1 MNTGELP
8 PGPYT
13 PHGRPFATSTD
24 PKVLW
29 PGKTYQDAMAILKE
43 GVLQNAGLLLLT
55 GDPGSGKTLVTNA
68 LLDSLGDRAVAAKIT
83 YPSLPPADF
92 YRSIGTAYAIEG
104 EHGARASFL
113 QAFSSFLDAAAA
125 KDQRVLLIID
135 DVQSLTPELFEE
147 LPHLVDPE
155 PAGKPRANILLVG
168 PKDFK
173 TLLGRDHPHVAERIR
188 ILCSLSPLSERE
200 TEEYIRHHLLLSG
213 SEADLFSPA
222 ALHAVFCSA
231 AGTPGSINILCDLAL
246 RRGHAQ
252 GTRSIGEEIVSECAN
267 ALGLLTGEVGSLL
280 PAALPAPGRG
290 TEERRDAR
298 DAEPQARPE
307 RLGQRAPWRTVA
319 LQAAAALLLIGV
331 GGVLGAYFASLGRDG
346 RGPVDTLNPEGRAV
360 SREEKPLAALT
371 PYGGSTPERDPQPAG
386 QTPATLPGAK
396 TPARAAIIGV
406 GPERPPQRAEAS
418 RTPVQRDEDADL
430 RLPDPTRRAAHAE
443 SAPEDPESPDPAA
456 VIDWILNQQPPP
468 NR

>member
-1 MNTGELP
+1 MNTGEQP

-13 PHGRPFATSTD
+13 PHGRSFATSTD

-29 PGKTYQDAMAILKE
+29 PGKTYQDAVATLKE

-55 GDPGSGKTLVTNA
+55 GDPGTGKTLVTNA
-68 LLDSLGDRAVAAKIT
+68 LLDSLRDRAVAAKIT
-83 YPSLPPADF
+83 YPTLPPADF

-113 QAFSSFLDAAAA
+113 QAFSSFLDAAVA

-135 DVQSLTPELFEE
+135 DAQSLTPELFEE

-168 PKDFK
+168 PNDFK
-173 TLLGRDHPHVAERIR
+173 TLLERDHPHVAERIR

-200 TEEYIRHHLLLSG
+200 TEEYVRHRLLLSG

-222 ALHAVFCSA
+222 AIHAVFCSA
-231 AGTPGSINILCDLAL
+231 AGTPGLINILCDLAL
-246 RRGHAQ
+246 QRGHAA
-252 GTRSIGEEIVSECAN
+252 GARPIGKEVVQECAN
-267 ALGLLTGEVGSLL
+267 ALDLLTGEVGSLP
-280 PAALPAPGRG
+280 PASLPAPGLG
-290 TEERRDAR
+290 TEERQDAR

-307 RLGQRAPWRTVA
+307 RLGQRPPWRTVA
-319 LQAAAALLLIGV
+319 LQTAAALLLIGV
-331 GGVLGAYFASLGRDG
+331 GGVLGAYLASSGRDG
-346 RGPVDTLNPEGRAV
+346 GGPVDTLNPEGPAA
-360 SREEKPLAALT
+360 SREEKPLSALT
-371 PYGGSTPERDPQPAG
+371 PYGGSTPERVPQPTG

-396 TPARAAIIGV
+396 TPTRAATIGV
-406 GPERPPQRAEAS
+406 GPERPPERAEAS
-418 RTPVQRDEDADL
+418 RKPVQRDEEADL
-430 RLPDPTRRAAHAE
+430 RLLDPTRGAARPE

-468 NR
+468 YR

>member
-1 MNTGELP
+1 MDTDELP
-8 PGPYT
+8 PGPCT

-29 PGKTYQDAMAILKE
+29 PGKTYQDAVATLE
-43 GVLQNAGLLLLT
+43 EAVLQNAGLLLLT

-68 LLDSLGDRAVAAKIT
+68 LLDNLGDRAIAAKIT
-83 YPSLPPADF
+83 YPTLPPADF
-92 YRSIGTAYAIEG
+92 YRAIGTAYAIEG

-135 DVQSLTPELFEE
+135 DVQSLTAELFEE
-147 LPHLVDPE
+147 LPHLMDPE

-168 PKDFK
+168 PNDFK
-173 TLLGRDHPHVAERIR
+173 PLLERDHPHVAERIR

-200 TEEYIRHHLLLSG
+200 TEEYIWHHLLLSG

-222 ALHAVFCSA
+222 AIHAVFCSA
-231 AGTPGSINILCDLAL
+231 AGTPGSINTLCDLAR
-246 RRGHAQ
+246 RRGLTA
-252 GTRSIGEEIVSECAN
+252 GARPIGEEVVRECAN
-267 ALGLLTGEVGSLL
+267 ALGLLTGEAGPLP
-280 PAALPAPGRG
+280 PAALPGPGRG
-290 TEERRDAR
+290 MEERRDAR

-307 RLGQRAPWRTVA
+307 HLGQRPPWRTVA

-331 GGVLGAYFASLGRDG
+331 GGVLGAYLASSARDG
-346 RGPVDTLNPEGRAV
+346 GAPVDTLNPEGRAA
-360 SREEKPLAALT
+360 SQEEKPLSALT
-371 PYGGSTPERDPQPAG
+371 PYGGSTAETVPQPAG

-396 TPARAAIIGV
+396 TPTRAVVIGV
-406 GPERPPQRAEAS
+406 GPVRPPERAEAS
-418 RTPVQRDEDADL
+418 RTPIQRDEDADL
-430 RLPDPTRRAAHAE
+430 RLPDPTRGAARAE
-443 SAPEDPESPDPAA
+443 SPPEDPESPDPAA

-468 NR
+468 SR